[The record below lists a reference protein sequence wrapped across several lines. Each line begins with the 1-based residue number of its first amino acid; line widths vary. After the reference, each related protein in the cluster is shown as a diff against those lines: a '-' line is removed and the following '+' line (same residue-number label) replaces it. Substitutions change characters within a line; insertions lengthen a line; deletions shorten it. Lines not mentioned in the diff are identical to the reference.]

1 MKKNI
6 LSMAALLIASAAV
19 FTACSSDD
27 NITSEQPANSV
38 QKTYTM
44 TVNATKGGDATTRAL
59 TLGRNDANT
68 KNVLNATWATTENV
82 YVKKGDTWA
91 NGSLQPESDG
101 ATATLKGELSGIG
114 IAADDVLTL
123 QFPKSGDISYDGQVG
138 TLEDIAANFDYA
150 TATVTVASVSATG
163 NIVPTT
169 ATTTF
174 ENHQAIVK
182 FTLTDKATSSAINT
196 TKLVISVGATDYT
209 INPTSATNVIY
220 AAIPGFTGQTVKL
233 TTTVGDNTYIYEKAN
248 VSFTNGQYYEIGVK
262 MIVYPVAL
270 SAVTADYHGSVICS
284 DGTVYPPKT
293 AVPDGKTAV
302 GILGKV
308 TETGHGLI
316 LALNDAIMYPDWNDI
331 NNWTSVKT
339 YAGTTLKLLP
349 DDARG
354 TNLTSYTALGE
365 TAVSNWAVAKKSDYA
380 AIFTNLGSTT
390 GDGTGK
396 TYDSNVNAYI
406 TTGVGGTALSPSGV
420 PFYWSATQEDGTYA
434 WYFND
439 SYWSLANKEGNFK
452 IRPVLGFGEEAEEQ
466 AAPTLAQTMTTANLT
481 VKVKYN
487 YGNWNYENEE
497 NYCQFL
503 SNGDGTY
510 TFQSGGGDVGGR
522 YNKVKALVVENG
534 KLVFKQNY
542 YDSDEYWEWNGFSVT
557 FDTSNNTYSEW
568 RGGGTL
574 DYNPY
579 FISVEVDGTKIDVT
593 PAE

>member
-209 INPTSATNVIY
+209 INPTSATNEIY

-233 TTTVGDNTYIYEKAN
+233 TTTVGDYTYIYEKPS

-308 TETGHGLI
+308 TEKGNGLI
-316 LALNDAIMYPDWNDI
+316 LALKDASYQNWNTI
-331 NNWTSVKT
+331 NNWQNAS
-339 YAGTTLKLLP
+339 YAGTTLKVLP
-349 DDARG
+349 DDVARG
-354 TNLTSYTALGE
+354 TNLTSYTKLGE
-365 TAVSNWAVAKKSDYA
+365 TAVSNWAVAQQSDYA

-390 GDGTGK
+390 GGSFGK
-396 TYDSNVNAYI
+396 TYDINVNAYI
-406 TTGVGGTALSPSGV
+406 TTGGTAMSGS
-420 PFYWSATQEDGTYA
+420 YWSATEATEYGMETHVL
-434 WYFND
+434 YFNN
-439 SYWSLANKEGNFK
+439 SSWGFALKQGGWYN

-466 AAPTLAQTMTTANLT
+466 AAPTLAETMTTAGMT

-487 YGNWNYENEE
+487 YWDEV
-497 NYCQFL
+497 NYCQFR
-503 SNGDGTY
+503 SNGGGTY
-510 TFQSGGGDVGGR
+510 TFQSGDGYAGGYYGR
-522 YNKVKALVVENG
+522 AKALVVEGG
-534 KLVFKQNY
+534 KLVFKQNIY
-542 YDSDEYWEWNGFSVT
+542 ETIDFAWDNNGFSVT

-568 RGGGTL
+568 SGEDTAGQF
-574 DYNPY
+574 NPS
-579 FISVEVDGTKIDVT
+579 FISVEVNGTTIEVT

>member
-6 LSMAALLIASAAV
+6 LSLAALLIASATV

-91 NGSLQPESDG
+91 TGSLQPESDG
-101 ATATLKGELSGIG
+101 ATATLKGTLSGIG

-209 INPTSATNVIY
+209 INPTSATNEIY

-233 TTTVGDNTYIYEKAN
+233 TTTVGDYTYIYEKTG

-316 LALNDAIMYPDWNDI
+316 LALQDSKLYPDWDDI

-339 YAGTTLKLLP
+339 YAGTTLKVLD

-365 TAVSNWAVAKKSDYA
+365 TAVSNWAVAQKSDYV

-406 TTGVGGTALSPSGV
+406 TTGVGGTALSTSGM
-420 PFYWSATQEDGTYA
+420 PFYWSATKEDGTYA

-439 SYWSLANKEGNFK
+439 SYWSLANKVGNSK
-452 IRPVLGFGEEAEEQ
+452 IRPVLGFGEEEAEEQ
-466 AAPTLAQTMTTANLT
+466 AAQTLAQTMTTANLT

-487 YGNWNYENEE
+487 YDNDE
-497 NYCQFL
+497 NYCEFL

-510 TFQSGGGDVGGR
+510 TFQSGGGYIGGR
-522 YNKVKALVVENG
+522 YNKAKALVVENG
-534 KLVFKQNY
+534 KLVFKQHFY
-542 YDSDEYWEWNGFSVT
+542 SPIDEDWDWFGYSVT

-568 RGGGTL
+568 RGEGVA

-579 FISVEVDGTKIDVT
+579 FISVEVDETTIDVT
-593 PAE
+593 RAE

>member
-27 NITSEQPANSV
+27 NVTNEQPANPTG
-38 QKTYTM
+38 KYTM
-44 TVNATKGGDATTRAL
+44 TVQASKVGDATTRAL
-59 TLGRNDANT
+59 SLGRNDANT

-91 NGSLQPESDG
+91 GGSLKPEADG
-101 ATATLKGELSGIG
+101 ATATLKGELSDIE
-114 IAADDVLTL
+114 INANDVLTL

-138 TLEDIAANFDYA
+138 TLEDIADNFDYA

-182 FTLTDKATSSAINT
+182 FTLTDKATGSAINT

-209 INPTSATNVIY
+209 INPTSATNEIY

-233 TTTVGDNTYIYEKAN
+233 TTTVGDYTYIYEKTG

-270 SAVTADYHGSVICS
+270 SAVTADYYGSVICA

-308 TETGHGLI
+308 TEKGHGLI
-316 LALNDAIMYPDWNDI
+316 LALQDAVLYPDWDDI
-331 NNWTSVKT
+331 NNWTTVKT
-339 YAGTTLKLLP
+339 YAGTTLKVLP

-439 SYWSLANKEGNFK
+439 SYWSLANKVGNSK
-452 IRPVLGFGEEAEEQ
+452 IRPVIGFGEEAEEQ
-466 AAPTLAQTMTTANLT
+466 AAQTLAQTMTTAKLT

-487 YGNWNYENEE
+487 YDNDE
-497 NYCQFL
+497 NYCEFL

-510 TFQSGGGDVGGR
+510 TFQSGGGYIGGR
-522 YNKVKALVVENG
+522 YNKAKALVVENG
-534 KLVFKQNY
+534 KLVFKQHY
-542 YDSDEYWEWNGFSVT
+542 YSPIDEDWDWFGYSVT

-568 RGGGTL
+568 RGEGVA
-574 DYNPY
+574 DYNPS
-579 FISVEVDGTKIDVT
+579 FISVEVDGTTIDVT
-593 PAE
+593 HE

>member
-6 LSMAALLIASAAV
+6 LSMAVLLMASAAV

-27 NITSEQPANSV
+27 NITGEQPANPTG
-38 QKTYTM
+38 KYTM
-44 TVNATKGGDATTRAL
+44 TINASKGGDATTRAL
-59 TLGRNDANT
+59 SLEGKT
-68 KNVLNATWATTENV
+68 LNATWATTEHV

-91 NGSLQPESDG
+91 DGSLQPQAAG
-101 ATATLKGELSGIG
+101 ATATLKGTLSDVTIT
-114 IAADDVLTL
+114 ADDVLTL

-150 TATVTVASVSATG
+150 TATVTVADVSATG

-233 TTTVGDNTYIYEKAN
+233 TTTVGDYTYIYEKAN

-262 MIVYPVAL
+262 MIVYPTVL

-316 LALNDAIMYPDWNDI
+316 LSLQNATNQNWNTI
-331 NNWTSVKT
+331 NGWTSVTT
-339 YAGTTLKLLP
+339 YAGTTLKVLP
-349 DDARG
+349 DDDARG
-354 TNLTSYTALGE
+354 SLTSYTKLGE
-365 TAVSNWAVAKKSDYA
+365 TAVSNWAVAQKSDYE
-380 AIFTNLGSTT
+380 AIFINLGSTT
-390 GDGTGK
+390 NGNAKGT
-396 TYDSNVNAYI
+396 TYDANVNAYI
-406 TTGVGGTALSPSGV
+406 TTGVGGTAII
-420 PFYWSATQEDGTYA
+420 FFCWSATEYNDIKAWDFGNSFWNTSNKTYS
-434 WYFND
+434 D
-439 SYWSLANKEGNFK
+439 HV
-452 IRPVLGFGEEAEEQ
+452 RPVLGF
-466 AAPTLAQTMTTANLT
+466 
-481 VKVKYN
+481 
-487 YGNWNYENEE
+487 
-497 NYCQFL
+497 
-503 SNGDGTY
+503 
-510 TFQSGGGDVGGR
+510 
-522 YNKVKALVVENG
+522 
-534 KLVFKQNY
+534 
-542 YDSDEYWEWNGFSVT
+542 
-557 FDTSNNTYSEW
+557 
-568 RGGGTL
+568 
-574 DYNPY
+574 
-579 FISVEVDGTKIDVT
+579 
-593 PAE
+593 